1 MINHDEERIDTMTDY
16 VELSKQLEVQD
27 VNIIT
32 KLAIFHELSSSIG
45 IEEMSIEEVN
55 EIVEYVHNIYLNND
69 NTDFIYPKV
78 AYATLRVCN
87 FSSDKLLSSI
97 RENRK
102 KLEEQILDIL
112 YEINLGCL
120 NN

>member
-1 MINHDEERIDTMTDY
+1 MINHNEERIDTMTNY
-16 VELSKQLEVQD
+16 VELSKQLKEQYI
-27 VNIIT
+27 NRIT

-45 IEEMSIEEVN
+45 IEEMSVEDVN

-97 RENRK
+97 RENSK
-102 KLEEQILDIL
+102 ELEEQILDIL
-112 YEINLGCL
+112 Y
-120 NN
+120 